1 MKNMKSIRYLIV
13 SLLPL
18 ALATCGPKPPSTA
31 ETSTVPTSNEE
42 KKLNLYCWSEYIP
55 QSVIDDFSKETGI
68 KVAVENYSSNEEMVT
83 KLLAGGGKYDLIQP
97 SEYTVEALIRE
108 NQLLPINPASLSNL
122 ANISSEFR
130 NMPYDAGNKF
140 SIPYMAGF
148 VGICVNTDKVKTP
161 VKGFADVFTP
171 AHKGRI
177 VALDDA
183 REITSWAFAVEKLGI
198 NDVTP
203 ENLEKVKPTLKKWL
217 PLVKVYDSDSPKTS
231 LKNGDV
237 DLGIIWSGEAA
248 LLYRDDKKF
257 AFVLPSEGSH
267 LFVDNLAI
275 PKTAAHP
282 QNAHLFINYIL
293 RPEVSR
299 KISEAFPYYNPNSA
313 ARALL
318 SNEEI
323 ANPASYPP
331 AQDINRM
338 QTFRDLGQQAAA
350 IDELITQIKA
360 GGK

>member
-1 MKNMKSIRYLIV
+1 MKTVRSVILA
-13 SLLPL
+13 LLPL
-18 ALATCGPKPPSTA
+18 ALAACGPKS
-31 ETSTVPTSNEE
+31 TSTTANSPSPASTEE

-55 QSVIDDFSKETGI
+55 QSVIDDFTKETGI
-68 KVAVENYSSNEEMVT
+68 KVSVENYSSNEEMVT

-97 SEYTVEALIRE
+97 SEYTIEALIRE
-108 NQLLPINPASLSNL
+108 NQLLALNPASLSNL

-140 SIPYMAGF
+140 SVPYMAGF

-161 VKGFADVFTP
+161 IKGFADVFTP

-177 VALDDA
+177 VVLDDA
-183 REITSWAFAVEKLGI
+183 REITSWAFAADKLDI

-203 ENLEKVKPTLKKWL
+203 ENLEKVKPMLKKWL

-237 DLGIIWSGEAA
+237 DLGVVWSGEAA
-248 LLYRDDKKF
+248 LLYKDDKKF

-267 LFVDNLAI
+267 LFVDSLAI
-275 PKTAAHP
+275 PKLAAHS

-318 SNEEI
+318 SAEEI
-323 ANPASYPP
+323 SNPASYPP
-331 AQDINRM
+331 AQDITRM
-338 QTFRDLGQQAAA
+338 QTFRDLGKQAAS

>member
-1 MKNMKSIRYLIV
+1 MKIIRSLTLA
-13 SLLPL
+13 LLPL
-18 ALATCGPKPPSTA
+18 ILAACGPKAPSFAGGPT
-31 ETSTVPTSNEE
+31 TPTSNEE

-68 KVAVENYSSNEEMVT
+68 KVSVENFSSNEEMVT

-108 NQLLPINPASLSNL
+108 NQLLPINPAILSNL

-130 NMPYDAGNKF
+130 SMPYDVGNKF
-140 SIPYMAGF
+140 SVPYMAGF
-148 VGICVNTDKVKTP
+148 VGICINTQKVKNP
-161 VKGFADVFTP
+161 VRGFSDVFTP
-171 AHKGRI
+171 EHKGRI
-177 VALDDA
+177 VVLDDA
-183 REITSWAFAVEKLGI
+183 REITSWAFAAEKLGI

-203 ENLEKVKPTLKKWL
+203 ENLEKVKPLLKKWL

-237 DLGIIWSGEAA
+237 DLGVVWSGEAA

-257 AFVLPSEGSH
+257 AFVLPAEGSH

-275 PKTAAHP
+275 PRSAVHP

-318 SNEEI
+318 SSEEI
-323 ANPASYPP
+323 SNPASYPP
-331 AQDINRM
+331 AQEITRM
-338 QTFRDLGQQAAA
+338 QTFRDLGKQAAA
-350 IDELITQIKA
+350 IDELVTQVKA

>member
-1 MKNMKSIRYLIV
+1 MKTIRSLILT
-13 SLLPL
+13 LLPL
-18 ALATCGPKPPSTA
+18 VLTACGPKSASTT
-31 ETSTVPTSNEE
+31 ENSTSPASNEE

-55 QSVIDDFSKETGI
+55 QSVIDDFTKETGI
-68 KVAVENYSSNEEMVT
+68 RVAVENFSSNEEMVT
-83 KLLAGGGKYDLIQP
+83 KLLAGGGKYDVIQP

-108 NQLLPINPASLSNL
+108 NQLLALNPSALSNL

-130 NMPYDAGNKF
+130 NMPYDVSNKF
-140 SIPYMAGF
+140 SVPYMAGF

-161 VKGFADVFTP
+161 VKSFADVFTP

-177 VALDDA
+177 VVLDDA
-183 REITSWAFAVEKLGI
+183 REITSWAFAANKIGI
-198 NDVTP
+198 NDVTA

-217 PLVKVYDSDSPKTS
+217 PLVRVYDSDSPKTS

-237 DLGIIWSGEAA
+237 DLGVVWSGEAA

-257 AFVLPSEGSH
+257 TFVLPSEGSH

-275 PKTAAHP
+275 PKAASHP
-282 QNAHLFINYIL
+282 QNAHLFINHIL

-318 SNEEI
+318 TNEEI
-323 ANPASYPP
+323 SNPASYPP

-338 QTFRDLGQQAAA
+338 QTFRDLGQQATA